1 MRSKVIRS
9 FEKVVNTRLTVQV
22 TVILLLFAVLIW
34 YFPGKG
40 LTASQN
46 ALFSVASFL
55 FSIYIGFSLNNQR
68 SRYNNLFD
76 VNRSESSMLYSIYML
91 SRELPEKDHAAIQK
105 LIDNYLVEQID
116 YVLADYANTDNSY
129 TELTKYCLHLDAR
142 TEKAKFA
149 KDKIVDLLQPEQ
161 ENRYHLQNLLQERIS
176 TSEWVTLGGLYVVT
190 LYFILSFNAQGLI
203 ASSVLCLLA
212 TAASM
217 LMLIL
222 YRFDGLTWHTQEK
235 IWQPLERLFIQMDLL
250 PYYPRPAINNGQAKP
265 TPGMPARVADFV
277 HAYPDFRDK
286 KVTEVTF

>member
-1 MRSKVIRS
+1 MKRKAVRV
-9 FEKVVNTRLTVQV
+9 FEKITNIRLTIQV
-22 TVILLLFAVLIW
+22 GVILIFFATFVH

-40 LTASQN
+40 LTPGQN

-55 FSIYIGFSLNNQR
+55 FSIFIGFSLNNQR
-68 SRYNNLFD
+68 TRYNNLFD

-91 SRELPEKDHAAIQK
+91 SLELPEKDHKQIQK

-129 TELTKYCLHLDAR
+129 TALTKYCLGIEAK

-161 ENRYHLQNLLQERIS
+161 EDRYHLQNLLQERIS
-176 TSEWVTLGGLYVVT
+176 TSEWATLGGLYIVT
-190 LYFILSFNAQGLI
+190 LYFILSFNVQDPI
-203 ASSVLCLLA
+203 AFMVICLLS

-222 YRFDGLTWHTQEK
+222 FRFDSLTWHTQAK
-235 IWQPLERLFIQMDLL
+235 IWQPLERLFLQMDLL
-250 PYYPRPAINNGQAKP
+250 PYYPRPALKNGQAKP
-265 TPGMPARVADFV
+265 TPGQAARVADFA

-286 KVTEVTF
+286 KVTIVTF